1 MSAPLPELRILVCGT
16 GDRGDDG
23 AALAAIAHVLP
34 DLPEHLRSRVEVR
47 RCPQLDVSDL
57 TDVRDSERCLV
68 VDTVVGVEP
77 GSVVTMTLTEL
88 AGRSDGLAPRSSH
101 ALSMEDTLLIAEVVC
116 GSMPKGAFVGIG
128 GKWFGFGERFS
139 RVVKGELPA
148 FAAAI
153 RSAIEELLGEAAPPG
168 GGSVASKPGRAVGRK
183 DGVQARR
190 RKEQRVVHGEGQRRA

>member
-1 MSAPLPELRILVCGT
+1 MSAPLAELRILVCGT

-23 AALAAIAHVLP
+23 ASLAAIAHVLP
-34 DLPEHLRSRVEVR
+34 GLPEHLRSRVEVR

-57 TDVRDSERCLV
+57 TDVRESERCLV
-68 VDTVVGVEP
+68 VDTVVGIEP
-77 GSVVTMTLTEL
+77 GSVVTMTLTDL
-88 AGRSDGLAPRSSH
+88 AGRSDGMAPRSSH

-116 GSMPKGAFVGIG
+116 GAMPKGAFVGIG

-153 RSAIEELLGEAAPPG
+153 RSAIEDLLGEAASPAEV
-168 GGSVASKPGRAVGRK
+168 SVDAKPGRAVGRQ
-183 DGVQARR
+183 DGVTRR
-190 RKEQRVVHGEGQRRA
+190 RGEKQRVAHGEGHRRA

>member
-23 AALAAIAHVLP
+23 ASLAAIAHVLP
-34 DLPEHLRSRVEVR
+34 DLPEYLRSRVEVR

-57 TDVRDSERCLV
+57 TDVRESERCLV
-68 VDTVVGVEP
+68 VDTVVGIEP
-77 GSVVTMTLTEL
+77 GAVVTMTLTDL
-88 AGRSDGLAPRSSH
+88 AGRSDGMAPRSSH

-116 GSMPKGAFVGIG
+116 GAMPKGAFVGIG

-139 RVVKGELPA
+139 RIVKGELPA

-153 RSAIEELLGEAAPPG
+153 RTAIEDLLGETARPVT
-168 GGSVASKPGRAVGRK
+168 GSVEAKPGRAVGRQ
-183 DGVQARR
+183 DGITRLR
-190 RKEQRVVHGEGQRRA
+190 GKKEHVVHGQGNRRV